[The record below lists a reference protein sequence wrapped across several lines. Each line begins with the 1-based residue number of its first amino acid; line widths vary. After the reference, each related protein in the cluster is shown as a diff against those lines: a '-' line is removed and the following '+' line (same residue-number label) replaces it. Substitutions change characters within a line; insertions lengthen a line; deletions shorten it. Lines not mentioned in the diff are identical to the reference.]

1 MTNSFRVTNE
11 DSGKV
16 DRSVSKKLNFEEAT
30 NRGEPLKTFDKNT
43 NEVRQSSKSNY
54 ANSVTASG
62 MKEPLSGE
70 TTGEGALRKISELN
84 ERINSRLESILKN
97 YG

>member
-11 DSGKV
+11 DSEKV

-43 NEVRQSSKSNY
+43 N
-54 ANSVTASG
+54 
-62 MKEPLSGE
+62 
-70 TTGEGALRKISELN
+70 
-84 ERINSRLESILKN
+84 
-97 YG
+97 